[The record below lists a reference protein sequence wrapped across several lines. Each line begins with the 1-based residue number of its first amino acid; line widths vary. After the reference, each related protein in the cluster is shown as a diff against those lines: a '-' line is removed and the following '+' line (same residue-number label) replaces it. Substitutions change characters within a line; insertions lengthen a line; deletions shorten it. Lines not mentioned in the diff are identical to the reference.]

1 MEDGKAQQ
9 DQQPSNTLSRAATV
23 INNIS
28 HSILFKMTL
37 SKVLSRQ
44 NEIITAARLGSVI
57 AGVYLFFCCLFHLF
71 RHDKLPSTYR
81 TLAVVRGLGLAILT
95 IIRLEKQEEEEENDY

>member
-1 MEDGKAQQ
+1 LEEEVEDGKAQQ

-57 AGVYLFFCCLFHLF
+57 AGVYFFFVVVYFIFFDMTNCRQLIGRWLWFAASVS
-71 RHDKLPSTYR
+71 PS
-81 TLAVVRGLGLAILT
+81 L
-95 IIRLEKQEEEEENDY
+95 QSSD

>member
-1 MEDGKAQQ
+1 MEDGKTQQ

-57 AGVYLFFCCLFHLF
+57 AGVYIFCLFHLF